1 MHLPKIDPEARDW
14 SPFLHRISSLEA
26 VLRGKQLAAAL
37 AGRRILITG
46 AGGCLGS
53 ALAHAIAPSLA
64 RELLLLDTSEG
75 ALYSIHQSL
84 SEEPGTLPP
93 IPILAS
99 VCDAAAISSVF
110 RQHRPADRLPRR
122 RLQTRALDGEPIPS
136 PPSPTTHSAPTPWP
150 RQQHNTAASRC

>member
-1 MHLPKIDPEARDW
+1 MHLSKIDPEARDW

-26 VLRGKQLAAAL
+26 VLHGEQLAAAL

-64 RELLLLDTSEG
+64 RELLLLDASEG

-84 SEEPGTLPP
+84 SEETGTLPP

-99 VCDAAAISSVF
+99 VCDAAA
-110 RQHRPADRLPRR
+110 
-122 RLQTRALDGEPIPS
+122 
-136 PPSPTTHSAPTPWP
+136 
-150 RQQHNTAASRC
+150 